1 VVVVVAAAGIILGF
15 FRKNDSL
22 NVRNTRNL
30 KG

>member
-1 VVVVVAAAGIILGF
+1 VVVVAAAGIILGF

-22 NVRNTRNL
+22 NIRTTRDM

>member
-1 VVVVVAAAGIILGF
+1 VAAAGIILGF

-22 NVRNTRNL
+22 SIRHTRDL